1 MSSALTVRGWAWL
14 VALVTAPFVA
24 LLVGDPSPALMVV
37 PLAPVAVAGLLARPA
52 TDPIASSRLRR
63 GEIVEGETVE
73 MEIEVKAGSGWARA
87 GLALPPDS
95 AVSVEP
101 WVRVMP
107 GGVIE
112 WELRRRRSLTIGF
125 RPRRWGGYRVGVEWL
140 EISGRVPIRTW
151 EATTSPAER
160 LVVLPGPTRLR
171 RLVTPIRTNLHV
183 GDLPARDPGAGTEL
197 LHSRPWGPGDS
208 PRAINWRATM
218 RSDGL
223 WVTDRHAERNG
234 DIVLVLDPI
243 GEPAGDIAP
252 AVRQVF
258 SLTGTL
264 VRAYAESRHRIGVV
278 DLAGGVNWFGLAGG
292 LAHAHRL
299 LAALIESQM
308 VAEPAWSA
316 VDRVLARSLHP
327 PALALFVTTLTDEAV
342 VGRIRRLAKAGID
355 TAVVAVGPQPWMKV
369 GASPTARI
377 AQRIWVLERDRLID
391 QLRAARVAV
400 GAWEGGR
407 PCEEALAEMEEWR
420 RRRRRLR
427 V

>member
-1 MSSALTVRGWAWL
+1 MSSAFTVRGWAWV

-24 LLVGDPSPALMVV
+24 LLVGDPSPALLVV

-52 TDPIASSRLRR
+52 TGPAARSRLAR
-63 GEIVEGETVE
+63 GEIVEGETAE
-73 MEIEVKAGSGWARA
+73 MEIEVEAGSGWARA

-95 AVSVEP
+95 AVGVEP
-101 WVRVMP
+101 GVRVLP
-107 GGVIE
+107 GPIIE
-112 WELRRRRSLTIGF
+112 WELGRRRILTIGF
-125 RPRRWGGYRVGVEWL
+125 RPRRWGGYHVGVEWL

-151 EATTSPAER
+151 EVATSPPER
-160 LVVLPGPTRLR
+160 LVVLPGPARLR
-171 RLVTPIRTNLHV
+171 QLVAPIHTNLHV
-183 GDLPARDPGAGTEL
+183 GDLSARDPGSGTEL
-197 LHSRPWGPGDS
+197 AHTRPWGPGDS

-218 RSDGL
+218 RSDGW

-234 DIVLVLDPI
+234 DIVVVLDPI
-243 GEPAGDIAP
+243 GEPSGDIAP
-252 AVRQVF
+252 AVREAA

-264 VRAYAESRHRIGVV
+264 VRAYAETRHRVGLV
-278 DLAGGVNWFGLAGG
+278 DLAGGVSWFGLAGG
-292 LAHAHRL
+292 LGHAHRL
-299 LAALIESQM
+299 LAAVIESQM
-308 VAEPAWSA
+308 VTEPVWSA

-369 GASPTARI
+369 GASPVARL
-377 AQRIWVLERDRLID
+377 AQRIWALERDRLID

-400 GAWEGGR
+400 GVWEGGR
-407 PCEEALAEMEEWR
+407 SCEEALAEMEEWR